1 MKKIKL
7 GLLPRVIIAIALG
20 IALGNVLSLPVV
32 RVFVTFN
39 AVFSQ
44 FLNFVIPLIIIGL
57 VTPAIADIG
66 KGAGKLLLATVAIA
80 YADTV
85 LTGVL
90 SYGVGTSLFPSM
102 ISSVSDFS
110 SVVKPEGTAPYFEI
124 TIPPMADVMSA
135 LVFSFL
141 MGLCIAYSNTPTLK
155 NAFMELKE
163 VITKTIAVAVVPLLP
178 LFIFG
183 IFLDMTMKG
192 DAMRIMTVFAKIIV
206 VIFALHIFVLLYQ
219 YVIAGAIVRRNPIRL
234 LINMLP
240 AYFTALGTS
249 SSHCKTN
256 RHHTGIA
263 APDAQKRRQE
273 RHSVV
278 RGASV
283 RHNPHVGLY
292 AEDNRLRAYAV
303 HA

>member
-66 KGAGKLLLATVAIA
+66 KRGQAAAGHGSHSIRRHGAHWSAVVWRGNKPV
-80 YADTV
+80 
-85 LTGVL
+85 
-90 SYGVGTSLFPSM
+90 PSM

-141 MGLCIAYSNTPTLK
+141 MGCA
-155 NAFMELKE
+155 
-163 VITKTIAVAVVPLLP
+163 
-178 LFIFG
+178 
-183 IFLDMTMKG
+183 
-192 DAMRIMTVFAKIIV
+192 
-206 VIFALHIFVLLYQ
+206 
-219 YVIAGAIVRRNPIRL
+219 
-234 LINMLP
+234 
-240 AYFTALGTS
+240 
-249 SSHCKTN
+249 
-256 RHHTGIA
+256 
-263 APDAQKRRQE
+263 
-273 RHSVV
+273 
-278 RGASV
+278 
-283 RHNPHVGLY
+283 
-292 AEDNRLRAYAV
+292 
-303 HA
+303 

>member
-141 MGLCIAYSNTPTLK
+141 MGLCISLQQHAHSEKCLHGAEGGNHQDHSRGGGS
-155 NAFMELKE
+155 
-163 VITKTIAVAVVPLLP
+163 AVA
-178 LFIFG
+178 
-183 IFLDMTMKG
+183 
-192 DAMRIMTVFAKIIV
+192 
-206 VIFALHIFVLLYQ
+206 ALYLRHI
-219 YVIAGAIVRRNPIRL
+219 P
-234 LINMLP
+234 
-240 AYFTALGTS
+240 
-249 SSHCKTN
+249 
-256 RHHTGIA
+256 
-263 APDAQKRRQE
+263 
-273 RHSVV
+273 
-278 RGASV
+278 
-283 RHNPHVGLY
+283 
-292 AEDNRLRAYAV
+292 
-303 HA
+303 